1 MPVIPYDSSA
11 DALLR
16 PGRAETWFAQG
27 VPNDTV
33 ALACETARLA
43 YLRAEDSENERARL
57 AAALALAGFGE
68 PTDFHHPES
77 DGQGYAALRGDG
89 LAVIA
94 FRGTEPNRM
103 GDLITDVQAFLRDW
117 ELGVGAVHAGFAASA
132 LGLWPD
138 VEAWLAGPGAERKR
152 LLLCGHS
159 LGAAIATLLA
169 RPSDADELV
178 TLGCPR
184 VGNREFAAAVASAP
198 GLDVR
203 RLVNCCDLVT
213 ELPPELTGFE
223 HAGRAIY
230 IDRTGA
236 IHRLP
241 RSGFIKSD
249 RIQARLRYPM
259 EHPLF
264 SGAVPARD
272 LADHSP
278 VNYLRAFWP

>member
-1 MPVIPYDSSA
+1 MPAIPYDSST

-16 PGRAETWFAQG
+16 PGRAETWFAHR

-33 ALACETARLA
+33 ALACETSRLA
-43 YLRAEDSENERARL
+43 YLRAEDSETERARL

-68 PTDFHHPES
+68 PTYFHHPES

-94 FRGTEPNRM
+94 FRGTEPNHV
-103 GDLITDVQAFLRDW
+103 GDLVTDVQAFLRDW
-117 ELGVGAVHAGFAASA
+117 ELGVGEVHTGFAASA
-132 LGLWPD
+132 LGLWLD
-138 VEAWLAGPGAERKR
+138 VEAWLAGTGAERKR

-159 LGAAIATLLA
+159 LGAASATRLA
-169 RPSDADELV
+169 LPSGADELV

-184 VGNREFAAAVASAP
+184 VGNREFATAVASAP
-198 GLDVR
+198 ALDVR
-203 RLVNCCDLVT
+203 RLVNCCDVVT
-213 ELPPELTGFE
+213 ELPLELTGFE
-223 HAGRAIY
+223 HAGRPLY

-236 IHRLP
+236 VHRHP
-241 RSGFIKSD
+241 RSEFIKAD
-249 RIQARLRYPM
+249 RIQARLSYPM

-272 LADHSP
+272 FADHSP
-278 VNYLRAFWP
+278 VNYLRAFWS